1 MIIAP
6 LLRRLVL
13 ETDAPA
19 LGPDKAGINV
29 PANISISCAEV
40 RIAESRNMRLVDI

>member
-1 MIIAP
+1 MIVSL

-29 PANISISCAEV
+29 PANIAISCAEV
-40 RIAESRNMRLVDI
+40 RVDKLHARAIRL